1 MGASESKWVPLPA
14 ATEQPNVLCVT
25 FSAHCL
31 VTLVN
36 QSVADVEAVRRCV
49 LKHWTLGLEWDRAAC
64 DTAWS
69 FGLNGSP
76 FERSEDISSWRM
88 RRMVCDIVQCLH
100 TNGWE
105 VCCVSTL
112 GRHLD
117 KGSLFFRRS
126 PDVARQGRS
135 VLCVALCGTD
145 TIQFVNI
152 PPGVFDEL
160 RIAAKSW
167 KHGVKF
173 DKVRDDVHV
182 ARFSGNP
189 WRAKGNDYL
198 AARMLLHA
206 ILASL
211 SMCAFRFI
219 GAVNVK
225 GTSDMLL
232 FEQADA
238 AFPLELCT
246 LALDDARH
254 VKIISPPDGI
264 LALIRRLVS
273 SKWDGGI
280 VSEQHWKGNWDFTL
294 HGSPWHSKGP
304 EALSA
309 RALVLEIVMQMYR
322 QGWDVLASLN
332 TSRKPYDK
340 ASLVFSRREHT
351 SETLVELMC
360 LAPHKDNMLHAINAP
375 KEVFENL
382 QQVTLEQWTPAA
394 GASSAETVAVEV
406 VEGTVPTLQFRGKP
420 WKGYNGDG
428 NYVHLRH
435 LVCSVLTVLRMQGW
449 SVLFSADVTSTW
461 KLIEKGSDFPKDVD
475 SIWFMRD
482 TPPVSSTTVRDIVL
496 DTSETCFR
504 LVRPPRQRA
513 AKTRVAAFDPQE
525 AFDSGEDESSVSPVS
540 PMRRIAHRDWKPA
553 VTSTR
558 RGILRR
564 PTSAPAGGKSSSSIR
579 PSSSGPSHGPALE
592 VWTPTAPA
600 TDTNVSRNLAIL
612 GLLSDAAPTL
622 PSATMASTPRRDRR
636 RVKFEGQS
644 PLAHDSPP
652 HAITLVECTL
662 EDALEDLDF
671 STSTRTDAK
680 EDFDFVSTR
689 RDAK

>member
-14 ATEQPNVLCVT
+14 AAEQPGVLCVT

-31 VTLVN
+31 ITLVN
-36 QSVADVEAVRRCV
+36 QSAADVDAVRRCV

-64 DTAWS
+64 NTAWS

-76 FERSEDISSWRM
+76 FERSEDTSSWRM

-100 TNGWE
+100 TNGWA

-126 PDVARQGRS
+126 PEAAGQGRS
-135 VLCVALCGTD
+135 VMCVAMCGTD

-160 RIAAKSW
+160 RVAAKSW

-173 DKVRDDVHV
+173 SKVRDDVHL
-182 ARFSGNP
+182 ARFSGTP

-206 ILASL
+206 IFASL

-232 FEQADA
+232 FEQADSPFA
-238 AFPLELCT
+238 LELCT
-246 LALDDARH
+246 LALNDERH
-254 VKIISPPDGI
+254 LKLICPPSGI

-280 VSEQHWKGNWDFTL
+280 VSEQHWQGNWDFEL
-294 HGSPWHSKGP
+294 HGSPWHSKGA

-322 QGWDVLASLN
+322 QGWDVLASVN
-332 TSRKPYDK
+332 TSRKPHDK
-340 ASLVFSRREHT
+340 SSVLFSRRAERL
-351 SETLVELMC
+351 SEAPVVELMC

-375 KEVFENL
+375 KVVFDNL
-382 QQVTLEQWTPAA
+382 QQVALQQWARAVDEPP
-394 GASSAETVAVEV
+394 SPDTVAVEV
-406 VEGTVPTLQFRGKP
+406 LDGVVPTLQFRGKP
-420 WKGYNGDG
+420 WKGYNADG

-435 LVCSVLTVLRMQGW
+435 LVCCVLTVLQTQGW
-449 SVLFSADVTSTW
+449 SALFSADVTSTW
-461 KLIEKGSDFPKDVD
+461 KLIEKGSDFPKDVEA
-475 SIWFMRD
+475 IWFVRNAP
-482 TPPVSSTTVRDIVL
+482 TVTSTI
-496 DTSETCFR
+496 DTSEPCFH
-504 LVRPPRQRA
+504 LIRPPRQRV
-513 AKTRVAAFDPQE
+513 AKTRVAAFNAGE
-525 AFDSGEDESSVSPVS
+525 ASDSDEDKVVSKPVKE
-540 PMRRIAHRDWKPA
+540 RDWRRSNPPSNAKWTETGGLPA
-553 VTSTR
+553 QDSVR

-564 PTSAPAGGKSSSSIR
+564 PASAPSVQRSSSVQPSGWDTLPLHTSALEVWAPTIPAGSSSDANDLAAPANALGSSSATSTSKSQRDR
-579 PSSSGPSHGPALE
+579 PSSS
-592 VWTPTAPA
+592 
-600 TDTNVSRNLAIL
+600 
-612 GLLSDAAPTL
+612 
-622 PSATMASTPRRDRR
+622 RR
-636 RVKFEGQS
+636 RVKFAGQS
-644 PLAHDSPP
+644 PQGTPLEPDSPL
-652 HAITLVECTL
+652 HECTL
-662 EDALEDLDF
+662 ENVED
-671 STSTRTDAK
+671 
-680 EDFDFVSTR
+680 DFDFVSTR